1 MPRLYDIYK
10 NEVVPKLKKD
20 FNYQNIMEVP
30 KIEKVVINMGVG
42 EATQNIKIL
51 DNAVNELTLIAGQK
65 AIIRRAKRSV
75 ATFKLRTG
83 MPIGCMVTLR
93 KNKMYEFLDKF
104 INIAL
109 PRVKDFRGV
118 SPKAFDGRG
127 NYSVGIREHLIFPE
141 IDYDKIDKVK
151 GLGVNIVTTAKTD
164 EEAKKLLEYL
174 GMPFRK

>member
-1 MPRLYDIYK
+1 MARLYDTYKSEIIPKLMKEFNYK
-10 NEVVPKLKKD
+10 NV
-20 FNYQNIMEVP
+20 MEVP
-30 KIEKVVINMGVG
+30 KIEKIVLNMGVG

-51 DNAVNELTLIAGQK
+51 DAATEELTLIAGQK
-65 AIIRRAKRSV
+65 AIIKRAKKSV
-75 ATFKLRTG
+75 ATFKLREG

-93 KNKMYEFLDKF
+93 KNKMFEFLDKL

-127 NYSVGIREHLIFPE
+127 NYSLGIREHLIFPE
-141 IDYDKIDKVK
+141 LEYDKVDKIK
-151 GLGVNIVTTAKTD
+151 GLGVNIVTTAKSD
-164 EEAKKLLEYL
+164 EESKKLLELL

>member
-1 MPRLYDIYK
+1 MARLYDTYKSEIIPKLMKEFNYK
-10 NEVVPKLKKD
+10 NV
-20 FNYQNIMEVP
+20 MEVP
-30 KIEKVVINMGVG
+30 KIEKIVLNMGVG

-51 DNAVNELTLIAGQK
+51 DAATEELTLIAGQK
-65 AIIRRAKRSV
+65 AIIRRAKKSV
-75 ATFKLRTG
+75 ATFKLREG

-93 KNKMYEFLDKF
+93 KNKMYEFLDKL

-127 NYSVGIREHLIFPE
+127 NYSLGLREHLIFPE
-141 IDYDKIDKVK
+141 LEYDKVDKVK
-151 GLGVNIVTTAKTD
+151 GLGVNIVTTAKSD
-164 EEAKKLLEYL
+164 EESKKLLELL

>member
-1 MPRLYDIYK
+1 MHRLLDLYK
-10 NEVVPKLKKD
+10 KEITPKLIKD
-20 FNYQNIMEVP
+20 FNYSNIMEVP
-30 KIEKVVINMGVG
+30 KIEKIVLNMGVG

-51 DNAVNELTLIAGQK
+51 DAATEELTLIAGQK
-65 AIIRRAKRSV
+65 AIIRRAKKSV
-75 ATFKLRTG
+75 ATFKLREG

-93 KNKMYEFLDKF
+93 RLKMYDFLDKL

-127 NYSVGIREHLIFPE
+127 NYSLGIREHLIFPE
-141 IDYDKIDKVK
+141 LDYDKVEKVK
-151 GLGVNIVTTAKTD
+151 GVGVNIVTTAKTD
-164 EEAKKLLEYL
+164 EEAKKLLEYI